1 MQRNFFLTDLMSTG
15 DCRSYEKFLSDHT
28 LPNQHNEY
36 CGMFY
41 ALHLYELDSYDR
53 KFAIIDRKL
62 NSKITG
68 HEYKK
73 ELARRVELLHSQ
85 GFHFILA
92 TPWESKEN
100 ISNSVSYPER
110 LERYSTI
117 DWTGGVDWFWSY
129 MYHKHK
135 GQKFEIDHSDKK
147 FHYLY
152 LNKQPRT
159 HRKKLYD
166 KLVAKNVLSN
176 SLYTFINYDQPRR
189 LPTEYELPWVDTSNY
204 PQYGYDQDLYTKPYN
219 HSSCSIVSET
229 NDNPN
234 EVFMT
239 EKIWKPII
247 AQQVFIVHGNYL
259 YLQKLRE
266 MGFKTFNNYFDE
278 SYDLEVDADKK
289 INKLVAL
296 CDKLKSLDWQD
307 LYLQSQA
314 LRQHNFN
321 TFFDKEKLSAEVNKT
336 LGSFFEFADSS
347 KISS

>member
-1 MQRNFFLTDLMSTG
+1 M
-15 DCRSYEKFLSDHT
+15 
-28 LPNQHNEY
+28 
-36 CGMFY
+36 
-41 ALHLYELDSYDR
+41 
-53 KFAIIDRKL
+53 
-62 NSKITG
+62 
-68 HEYKK
+68 
-73 ELARRVELLHSQ
+73 
-85 GFHFILA
+85 
-92 TPWESKEN
+92 
-100 ISNSVSYPER
+100 
-110 LERYSTI
+110 ERYSTI

-135 GQKFEIDHSDKK
+135 GQKFDIDHSDKK

-189 LPTEYELPWVDTSNY
+189 LPMEYELPWVDTSNY

-229 NDNPN
+229 NDNSN

-247 AQQVFIVHGNYL
+247 AQQLFIVHGNYL

-278 SYDLEVDADKK
+278 SYDLEKDPDRRLD
-289 INKLVAL
+289 KLVDL
-296 CDKLKSLDWQD
+296 CIDLKDAYWSDIYML
-307 LYLQSQA
+307 SKGI
-314 LRQHNFN
+314 RKHNYDNFFN
-321 TFFDKEKLSAEVNKT
+321 KEKLSEEVNKT
-336 LGSFFEFADSS
+336 LGSFLEFADSS